1 MTNPSIWMIR
11 LSLLYLLVSASIGGL
26 ILSHKAITIHPM
38 IWGLLPFHYELAVW
52 GWLVQF
58 VMGSAY
64 WMFPKKLEGER
75 RGPILPAWV
84 MIILFNTGL
93 LILSTSTFYT
103 AFNWPALVG
112 RSLMTIAILIFIS
125 LIWQR
130 IVTYRK

>member
-1 MTNPSIWMIR
+1 MTNPSCWMIR
-11 LSLLYLLVSASIGGL
+11 LSLLYLLISASIGGL
-26 ILSHKAITIHPM
+26 ILSHKAIDIHPM

-58 VMGSAY
+58 VMGTAY

-84 MIILFNTGL
+84 MIILFNIGL
-93 LILSTSTFYT
+93 LILSTSTFNT
-103 AFNWPALVG
+103 AIDWPALAG
-112 RSLMTIAILIFIS
+112 RSLMTIAILIFIT

>member
-11 LSLLYLLVSASIGGL
+11 LSLLYLLISASTGGM

-58 VMGSAY
+58 VMGAAY
-64 WMFPKKLEGER
+64 WMFPKKLAGER
-75 RGPILPAWV
+75 RGPVPPAWV
-84 MIILFNTGL
+84 MIILFNSGL

-103 AFNWPALVG
+103 AIVG
-112 RSLMTIAILIFIS
+112 RSLMTIAILIFII
-125 LIWQR
+125 LMWQR
-130 IVTYRK
+130 VVTYRK